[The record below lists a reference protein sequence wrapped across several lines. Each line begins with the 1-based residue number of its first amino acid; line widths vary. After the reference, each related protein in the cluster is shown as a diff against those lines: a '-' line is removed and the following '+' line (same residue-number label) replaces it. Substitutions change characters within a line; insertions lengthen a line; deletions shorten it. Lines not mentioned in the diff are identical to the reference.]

1 LTVATSAQRGA
12 ARALFVIALA
22 ILGLSVAAYLV
33 AGYFVYD
40 NVSRTGDP
48 TACRNSDVT
57 PNHLV
62 FVNDGVTTDLSRLDT
77 SDYSDVRL
85 ASRTPSIQIA
95 AWYMPGAPG
104 APAVVVSHG
113 LGACRHD
120 PAALVPAA
128 MLHAAGFTVLAID
141 LRDHG
146 DSTIEDGR
154 YAGGIEEQADV
165 LGARD
170 WLIAHGA
177 PADRIGAFGTSMG
190 AGAVLIAEA
199 VEPHF
204 AAVWEDSSYADTQT
218 RIAEELD
225 ERGFPSWLAPV
236 GPLMARLVAGDDIS
250 SWSPLTAVAA
260 FRDTSLFISHGADDR
275 STYLHHAQELF
286 DAAKAAEIDV
296 EMWVLPGAGH
306 TDAYWLVP
314 DEYERRLDGFFGR
327 TLLMA
332 L

>member
-1 LTVATSAQRGA
+1 
-12 ARALFVIALA
+12 
-22 ILGLSVAAYLV
+22 
-33 AGYFVYD
+33 
-40 NVSRTGDP
+40 
-48 TACRNSDVT
+48 
-57 PNHLV
+57 
-62 FVNDGVTTDLSRLDT
+62 
-77 SDYSDVRL
+77 
-85 ASRTPSIQIA
+85 
-95 AWYMPGAPG
+95 MPGPSG
-104 APAVVVSHG
+104 APAVVVTHG

-128 MLHAAGFTVLAID
+128 MLHAAGFTVVAID

-170 WLIAHGA
+170 WLIAQGT
-177 PADRIGAFGTSMG
+177 PSDRIGAFGTSMG

-199 VEPHF
+199 IEPNF

-225 ERGFPSWLAPV
+225 ERGYPSWLAPV

-260 FRDTSLFISHGADDR
+260 FRDTSLFISHGAEDH
-275 STYLHHAQELF
+275 STYLHHAQQLL
-286 DAAKAAEIDV
+286 DAAKAAGIDV
-296 EMWVLPGAGH
+296 EMWIVPDAGH
-306 TDAYWLVP
+306 TAAYRLVP
-314 DEYERRLDGFFGR
+314 DEYESRLDAFFER
-327 TLLMA
+327 TLRKA
-332 L
+332 S

>member
-1 LTVATSAQRGA
+1 MASPSQRRA
-12 ARALFVIALA
+12 VRALLVVALA
-22 ILGLSVAAYLV
+22 TFGLAVAAYLV
-33 AGYFVYD
+33 AGYVVYD
-40 NVSRTGDP
+40 NVSRTGHP
-48 TACRNSDVT
+48 TVCRTSDVT

-62 FVNDGVTTDLSRLDT
+62 FKTDGVTTDLSRLDT
-77 SDYSDVRL
+77 TDYTDVRF
-85 ASRTPSIQIA
+85 ASRTAGIQIA

-104 APAVVVSHG
+104 APGVVVTHG

-120 PAALVPAA
+120 PGALVPAA
-128 MLHAAGFTVLAID
+128 MLHADGFGVLAID

-154 YAGGIEEQADV
+154 YAGGIEERADV

-170 WLIAHGA
+170 WLIAQGT
-177 PADRIGAFGTSMG
+177 PPGRIGAFGTSMG

-199 VEPHF
+199 VEPDF

-225 ERGFPSWLAPV
+225 ERSFPSWLAPV
-236 GPLMARLVAGDDIS
+236 GPLMARLVAGDDLS
-250 SWSPLTAVAA
+250 SWSPLTAVEA

-275 STYLHHAQELF
+275 STYVHHAQQLY
-286 DAAKAAEIDV
+286 DAAKVAGIDV
-296 EMWVLPGAGH
+296 EMWIMPGAGH

-314 DEYERRLDGFFGR
+314 DEYEQRLDEFFER
-327 TLLMA
+327 TLR
-332 L
+332 